1 MPTTTTTNPAALA
14 GRLRLSATRLAR
26 ILRRQADIGLSPS
39 QLTALATIEHH
50 GPMTLGAL
58 AEHERVAP
66 PSITKAVAKLEASG
80 LVRRVPDPTD
90 GRVVLVSTT
99 SDGGDLLAESRRR
112 KDAWLAA
119 RLAQLDPDRRARLA
133 AALDVIEELTQP

>member
-1 MPTTTTTNPAALA
+1 MPTAATTNSAALA

-39 QLTALATIEHH
+39 QLTALATIDHY

-80 LVRRVPDPTD
+80 LVQRVPDTTD
-90 GRVVLVSTT
+90 GRVVRVSTT
-99 SDGGDLLAESRRR
+99 SEGVALLDESRRR
-112 KDAWLAA
+112 KDQWLAA
-119 RLAQLDPDRRARLA
+119 RLAQLDSDQRSRLA
-133 AALDVIEELTQP
+133 GALDVLEELTRP

>member
-1 MPTTTTTNPAALA
+1 MPAATTTNPAALA

-26 ILRRQADIGLSPS
+26 VLRRQADIGLSPS
-39 QLTALATIEHH
+39 QLTALATIDHH

-66 PSITKAVAKLEASG
+66 PTITKVAAKLEAAG
-80 LVRRVPDPTD
+80 YVRRIGDPTD
-90 GRVVLVSTT
+90 GRVSRVSTT
-99 SDGGDLLAESRRR
+99 PEGVALLDESRRR

-119 RLAQLDPDRRARLA
+119 RLAQLDADQRQRLA
-133 AALDVIEELTQP
+133 AALDVLEELTQL

>member
-1 MPTTTTTNPAALA
+1 MPAATTTNPAALA

-50 GPMTLGAL
+50 GPMTLGTL

-66 PSITKAVAKLEASG
+66 PSITKAVAKLEAAG
-80 LVRRVPDPTD
+80 LVRRLADPSD
-90 GRVVLVSTT
+90 GRVARVSTT
-99 SDGGDLLAESRRR
+99 PQGAALLAESRRR

-119 RLAQLDPDRRARLA
+119 RLADLDPEQRNRLA
-133 AALDVIEELTQP
+133 AALDVLEELTQR

>member
-1 MPTTTTTNPAALA
+1 MPAATTTNPAALA

-39 QLTALATIEHH
+39 QLTALATVEHH
-50 GPMTLGAL
+50 GAMTLGAL

-66 PSITKAVAKLEASG
+66 PSITRAVAKLEAAG
-80 LVRRVPDPTD
+80 LVRRVADPSD
-90 GRVVLVSTT
+90 GRVARVSTT
-99 SDGGDLLAESRRR
+99 PKGAALLAESRRR

-119 RLAQLDPDRRARLA
+119 RLADLDPDQRNRLA
-133 AALDVIEELTQP
+133 AALDVLEELTQR